1 MAKKVLSVT
10 KWLEVGRRVKQDVL
24 EKAYTG
30 ESDENSGPISIIV
43 PRTGKGP
50 SKKEKERMT
59 PEEREAAEKGRRVYF
74 VPGVVWDY
82 HDTEGIPGWKD
93 PKTGSAPYEHK
104 SWRQDPN
111 DDIEQITALVNAGV
125 NWATTNKKI
134 EVDLEKVLGGDAG
147 GYSTGGQVVVN
158 STYRGINQFSTLV
171 HEFAHELLHWDKK
184 KISPEDTKLL
194 EVDAESVAFIVLG
207 HYGFE
212 TKDSP
217 NYIALWRG
225 TGKDV
230 RDRQANISKATKEII
245 EGIEG
250 SMRGIE
256 MDEDKLIEARS
267 LRRWVLAH
275 CGFVRGS

>member
-1 MAKKVLSVT
+1 
-10 KWLEVGRRVKQDVL
+10 
-24 EKAYTG
+24 
-30 ESDENSGPISIIV
+30 
-43 PRTGKGP
+43 
-50 SKKEKERMT
+50 
-59 PEEREAAEKGRRVYF
+59 
-74 VPGVVWDY
+74 
-82 HDTEGIPGWKD
+82 
-93 PKTGSAPYEHK
+93 
-104 SWRQDPN
+104 
-111 DDIEQITALVNAGV
+111 
-125 NWATTNKKI
+125 
-134 EVDLEKVLGGDAG
+134 
-147 GYSTGGQVVVN
+147 
-158 STYRGINQFSTLV
+158 
-171 HEFAHELLHWDKK
+171 
-184 KISPEDTKLL
+184 LL